1 MIFSKNLFSIL
12 LILTICLQIFQVE
25 ARGRGGSRGGSR
37 GSSSRGGSRG
47 GSWFSSSSKSSSSK
61 SSSGNKKSS
70 WFSFGSSKSKNKKPN
85 PGPTYPKQK
94 PPSSSYPKQKPPAY
108 GSPPSYNQAKYGSQG
123 ISSPPPSYNSVYN
136 TNKNSFSSK
145 QPFSYGGKTYSN
157 NNMAGIMTMS
167 AMNRG
172 GFRKPYGYTSGY
184 TPGAYGYGY
193 NSMGYNN
200 YLKNSYGKSSSGF
213 MGTGIKKST
222 AYKLGGAYLGYK
234 AAKGA
239 GKMMTRAYMY
249 SLYRPYY
256 GMGYGMGGYGTS
268 YHSRWWYWLNDDYIY
283 RGKLSPYCDIW
294 YDRDSYREIL
304 RCDRGYYFNYDYMSP
319 GGRYYDAYYNP
330 NNPNRKNWDEI
341 CTRFFAP
348 ESNPDA
354 SENIDMEAFKKLND
368 AAKDT
373 IDENVPV
380 NATDSSTPELGN
392 VDAETD
398 EETKLATETPKE
410 IKNISPVKDL
420 SEEEQCKA
428 MFKTEPDDYKID
440 QDQWKLRSQMTDRE
454 WRDFQR
460 QSSQWADAQCARMFE
475 GILFI
480 SCFAYFY
487 LL

>member
-1 MIFSKNLFSIL
+1 
-12 LILTICLQIFQVE
+12 
-25 ARGRGGSRGGSR
+25 
-37 GSSSRGGSRG
+37 
-47 GSWFSSSSKSSSSK
+47 
-61 SSSGNKKSS
+61 
-70 WFSFGSSKSKNKKPN
+70 
-85 PGPTYPKQK
+85 
-94 PPSSSYPKQKPPAY
+94 
-108 GSPPSYNQAKYGSQG
+108 
-123 ISSPPPSYNSVYN
+123 
-136 TNKNSFSSK
+136 
-145 QPFSYGGKTYSN
+145 
-157 NNMAGIMTMS
+157 MAGIMTMS

-392 VDAETD
+392 VGAETD
-398 EETKLATETPKE
+398 EETRLATETPKE

-460 QSSQWADAQCARMFE
+460 QSSQWADAQCVRMFE